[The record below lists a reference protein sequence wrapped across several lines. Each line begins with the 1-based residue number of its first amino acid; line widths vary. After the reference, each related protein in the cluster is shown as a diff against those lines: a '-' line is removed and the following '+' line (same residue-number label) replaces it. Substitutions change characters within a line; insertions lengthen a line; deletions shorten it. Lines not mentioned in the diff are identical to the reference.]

1 MQPTAPQ
8 SIFKLNMDLDS
19 QQKKAVENPNTPM
32 AISAGAGSGKTRVL
46 VERYIKVITEGLA
59 ETEEILTITF
69 TKKAAAELKLRIR
82 ERLSEIQIEQ
92 PETEKG
98 LNARKAL
105 STIESAP
112 ISTIHSFCQSILRNN
127 AIEAGVEP
135 DFQVL
140 ESKESSLVYKEIV
153 QRVTSQILRTNKENE
168 KNLIRIMG
176 LNDLRSIA
184 ERALND
190 KYKFAN
196 AVTSTSSLLQN
207 GEYEKSM
214 DKLLGEE
221 LSIILDS
228 VELKSA
234 IDVLKKC
241 RPLDSRD
248 ALAMIRENV
257 LDKFNELSIEKDN
270 KEKLIKLLSLGN
282 SINLNRGSNS
292 AWVEGEKTVVKSIL
306 KTIRED
312 LYVLFGSEKE
322 LNFMNEDSSK
332 KLLEGLNLF
341 MNRLFKEYDSRMGS
355 SGVLDYD
362 GLLYQAMNLL
372 SERKDI
378 ASFYRK
384 HYKQILVDEFQDTDE
399 LQMDIIRILAADGE
413 NIPVLFLVGD
423 ENQSIYKF
431 RGAEVSNFR
440 KMIDETGIDGAL
452 YITKNY
458 RSQPELIKF
467 FNSFFSLF
475 LGDTENGYKESQS
488 FRPKHGNASNVQFL
502 LPIIKFG
509 AGSSKKELEADIMAK
524 QLLSLVGAESISDGD
539 GGERILQFRDIGI
552 LLRKMTSVTD
562 YLHKFEQYGI
572 PYYMKTRSGFYD
584 RLEVIDLL
592 NFFRAIEF
600 SSDDYIHAA
609 WLRSPIVGLSDS
621 ALFLMAAGVG
631 FSASISDESNDIY
644 PKEDQDRLMRA
655 RELLLNYR
663 KLKDTMGVSD
673 LTQRIV
679 DEIAYIPFLLSTRNG
694 TQKVLNI
701 YKLLDQISSF
711 EKSGV
716 NSFGDF
722 IEHMDMI
729 QRGNVKEGQAQAS
742 SEEEDVVTIMTVHG
756 SKGLQ
761 FPVVFLP
768 DLEAT
773 YKESSENYRYD
784 SKKGFGFR
792 ISIRQIREYDPLYWV
807 LKVQDRRK
815 NLAERR
821 RLFYVAM
828 TRAKDY
834 LFFVGARESKKDELK
849 SPIKNS
855 WLEDLFETVG
865 IKNSKNSTTVEF
877 AGLQLP
883 IISDLPD
890 VERYNA
896 TPEKEDDSE
905 VAEYSEDYIVPIKK
919 ESQPVSITPTKLLK
933 YLECSWKYS
942 LEELHGIEE
951 PELMKVNEDSTDSTL
966 SGKLFGT
973 VAHNFFAKMDY
984 QAIDDDSLID
994 KVISAEGVKG
1004 NKADEFK
1011 TKLKDIAVNFRETE
1025 LFRQVLSLDESRVKR
1040 EENFFIEFENVL
1052 IEGTIDLICNL
1063 GGKRTVIDYKTDE
1076 IRQSDIEARVEH
1088 YKPQLMSYAKAVKSI
1103 TGEYPERTLIYF
1115 TKTNEFKEI
1124 SVSDESILEVENHLL
1139 SLLKDYRENNF
1150 KKNADSCSSCGYY
1163 KEYCDGV

>member
-1 MQPTAPQ
+1 
-8 SIFKLNMDLDS
+8 MDLDS

-46 VERYIKVITEGLA
+46 VERYIKVIIEGLA

-98 LNARKAL
+98 LNAQKAL

-127 AIEAGVEP
+127 AVEAGIEP

-140 ESKESSLVYKEIV
+140 ESKESSLVYKEII
-153 QRVTSQILRTNKENE
+153 QRVTSQILRTNNEKE
-168 KNLIRIMG
+168 KNLIRSMG
-176 LNDLRSIA
+176 LNDLQSIA
-184 ERALND
+184 ESALNNR
-190 KYKFAN
+190 YKFAN
-196 AVTSTSSLLQN
+196 AVKSTLSLLRN

-214 DKLLGEE
+214 DNLLGGE
-221 LSIILDS
+221 LSILLDS
-228 VELKSA
+228 VELNDA
-234 IDVLKKC
+234 IGNLKKC
-241 RPLDSRD
+241 TPLDNSD

-257 LDKFNELSIEKDN
+257 LDKFNELSTEKDN
-270 KEKLIKLLSLGN
+270 KEKLINILALRN
-282 SINLNRGSNS
+282 AINLKRGSNS
-292 AWVEGEKTVVKSIL
+292 AWAEGEKAVVKSIL
-306 KTIRED
+306 KTIRENID
-312 LYVLFGSEKE
+312 VLFGGEKE
-322 LNFMNEDSSK
+322 LNFMNEVSSK
-332 KLLEGLNLF
+332 KLLEGLDLF
-341 MNRLFKEYDSRMGS
+341 LNRLIKEYDHRMGS
-355 SGVLDYD
+355 LGVLDYD
-362 GLLYQAMNLL
+362 GLLYHAMNLL

-378 ASFYRK
+378 TSFYK
-384 HYKQILVDEFQDTDE
+384 QHYKQILVDEFQDTDE
-399 LQMDIIRILAADGE
+399 LQMDIIRTLAADGE

-431 RGAEVSNFR
+431 RGAEVSNFQ
-440 KMIDETGIDGAL
+440 KMIDETGIDKAI

-467 FNSFFSLF
+467 FNSFFTLF

-488 FRPKHGNASNVQFL
+488 FREKHGDAPNVQFL
-502 LPIIKFG
+502 LPIVKNG
-509 AGSSKKELEADIMAK
+509 EGSSNRELEADIIAK
-524 QLLSLVGAESISDGD
+524 QLLSFVGAESISDGD
-539 GGERILQFRDIGI
+539 GGERTLQFRDIGI
-552 LLRKMTSVTD
+552 LFRKMTAVTE

-592 NFFRAIEF
+592 NFFRAIELR
-600 SSDDYIHAA
+600 SDDYVHAA
-609 WLRSPIVGLSDS
+609 WLRSPIVGLSDG
-621 ALFLMAAGVG
+621 ALFLMATGVG
-631 FSASISDESNDIY
+631 FSASIYDESNDRY
-644 PKEDQDRLMRA
+644 PQEDQKRLMRA

-663 KLKDTMGVSD
+663 KLKDSMGVSEF
-673 LTQRIV
+673 TQRIV
-679 DEIAYIPFLLSTRNG
+679 DEIAYIPFLLSTENG
-694 TQKVLNI
+694 AQKVLNI

-722 IEHMDMI
+722 VEHMDTI

-742 SEEEDVVTIMTVHG
+742 SEEDNVVTIMTVHG

-773 YKESSENYRYD
+773 SKESSENYRYD

-792 ISIRQIREYDPLYWV
+792 ISKRQIRECDPLYWV

-828 TRAKDY
+828 TRAEDH
-834 LFFVGARESKKDELK
+834 LFFVGARESKKDKLK

-865 IKNSKNSTTVEF
+865 IKNSEDSTTVEF

-883 IISDLPD
+883 VISDLPD
-890 VERYNA
+890 VERYSS
-896 TPEKEDDSE
+896 TSKEKDNSKVIEN
-905 VAEYSEDYIVPIKK
+905 SEDYIAPIKK
-919 ESQPVSITPTKLLK
+919 KSQPVSITPTKLLK

-951 PELMKVNEDSTDSTL
+951 PELKIGKEGSTDSSAT
-966 SGKLFGT
+966 GKLFGT

-984 QAIDDDSLID
+984 KSTNDDSLIN
-994 KVISAEGVKG
+994 KVISAEGVRG
-1004 NKADEFK
+1004 NKAEEFK
-1011 TKLKDIAVNFRETE
+1011 TKLKDIAANFRETE
-1025 LFRQVLSLDESRVKR
+1025 LFRQVLSLDESQVKR

-1063 GGKRTVIDYKTDE
+1063 EGKRTVIDYKTDE
-1076 IRQSDIEARVEH
+1076 IAHNDIEAKVEY
-1088 YKPQLMSYAKAVKSI
+1088 YKPQLISYARAVKRI

-1115 TKTNEFKEI
+1115 TKTDEFKEI
-1124 SVSDESILEVENHLL
+1124 SVSDASILEVENHLM
-1139 SLLKDYRENNF
+1139 SLLKDYSENNF
-1150 KKNADSCSSCGYY
+1150 KKNADACSSCGYY